1 MRRCQACRVDVEGDW
16 QSCPL
21 CHLPL
26 QGRATPDPLPR
37 VPLVFSRGRVLRV
50 LFGCSLA
57 VILGS
62 FASQLL
68 LHRGPAGIG
77 VLRSV
82 WLGVVAMWLVVLM
95 AVRKRRN
102 AAKGTVY
109 LVLVIGGVSAYW
121 DYLTGWHR
129 WSLSYVVPIVSA
141 CSIVAVL
148 IAVRVMRMEVSDHIV
163 YSGLIALLGLVPI
176 LFLVFGWA
184 PNPIAS
190 WVCVAVSG
198 AGLVRLLGWFPDAR
212 RELAKRL
219 RL

>member
-1 MRRCQACRVDVEGDW
+1 MKRCQACQIDIEGDW
-16 QSCPL
+16 DVCPL
-21 CHLPL
+21 CHQTVEGEATADPFPQIPL
-26 QGRATPDPLPR
+26 T
-37 VPLVFSRGRVLRV
+37 FSRRRVFRV
-50 LFGCSLA
+50 LFWSSLA

-62 FASQLL
+62 FAIQPLF
-68 LHRGPAGIG
+68 HHGKAGIG
-77 VLRSV
+77 VARSI

-109 LVLVIGGVSAYW
+109 LVVMIGGVSAYW

-129 WSLSYVVPIVSA
+129 WSLSYVVPIVCA

-148 IAVRVMRMEVSDHIV
+148 IAVRVMRMEVGDHIV
-163 YSGLIALLGLVPI
+163 YSGLIALAGLVPI

-190 WVCVAVSG
+190 WVCVGVSG
-198 AGLVRLLGWFPDAR
+198 AGLVRLLAWSPDAR